1 MGEEVHMWEGGPPT
15 LIDEG
20 GEVVRMG
27 GNRGEGKR
35 ISRAGGG
42 RPEEGG

>member
-1 MGEEVHMWEGGPPT
+1 MGEEVHIGEGCSPT

-35 ISRAGGG
+35 IPRAGGG